1 MKAKKN
7 IAVLVSTVLLCACAS
22 GGSGSGSAPTNTS
35 PSTPS
40 NNGSNTSTPP
50 TAPVSVQVPK
60 PSSNPSANDSS
71 LLAPPAPVN
80 AKFNDGVRFGNT
92 AAELVNLK
100 PARDAGL
107 TGAGV
112 KIGVID
118 SVVRDTPYIANVT
131 RENFTATSH
140 TTVTGSAAL
149 DDHGTDSALVIAG
162 TPTTTFRG
170 GIAPNATIISAGV
183 SSSANKIAESS
194 VLYAWTT
201 LSNQGVRLF
210 NNSFGESGQAGID
223 AYVSAADLYLNAPN
237 PTAKKNTVIGV
248 LKQIIDNNGLMIFAA
263 GNVNSPQPSNYSLL
277 PLAEPSLANGLIAVG
292 AVDANNVIASYSSNC
307 GDAKNWC
314 MVASGSNQ
322 VPSAT
327 ATAMNAP
334 MQTLTGTSFAA
345 PQVTGTAALLLE
357 KYPWMTNNNLRTTL
371 LTTATDLGALGV
383 DSVYGWGLLNVGKAI
398 NGPAQFAFGDF
409 VATTD
414 GGTYT
419 FSNDIGG
426 TGGLVK
432 NGAGNL
438 ILTGNNSYAGNTSVN
453 SGTLTV
459 TNRST
464 SNHIIANGA
473 TLIASDATLGS
484 VTNNGTLTA
493 KNTGVT
499 INGNFTQSSNGR
511 LNTDIGSR
519 INVTGLASLGGMLY
533 LDGVRS
539 GYTPSTGVSQT
550 VLSASAVNGQF
561 TMGSNPSLLLQG
573 NLSYSNNAV
582 NLTLS
587 RVNTQNVVSTLSLD
601 NAQGTVS
608 AGAQL
613 VDASF
618 NALDN
623 NVVSTLGFD
632 AQAGV
637 LQSVQNSSVLSANL
651 DSLSGSIYANST
663 DAMRHSYL
671 TGASNVLNEHEGA
684 YAEYLHDSYRKY
696 SGAIGMNG
704 IALGYAKR
712 FGSNHV
718 DLGAHYQSG
727 TWSEPWG
734 ENDTNVYGIAASWKH
749 LLPSNFYTKVYG
761 GFGRYDGSVKRSL
774 SVGTNVYSADA
785 DIANNFAHAG
795 LSLGKD
801 FDINQSFSLRS
812 ELGMRLDWIK
822 QHGFTEQSNSGFA
835 LTAQDKSTTVPV
847 ALAGFEG
854 RYLFGSKNNYAVT
867 LGAGFERDLRNP
879 NWAMNGRFM
888 GVNASTSDLG
898 GWGNTRSRWYS
909 NFGFTVAFDRF
920 NVGLFY
926 KYTAGSNMHS
936 HQTSLQGS
944 LLW

>member
-1 MKAKKN
+1 MKAKKK
-7 IAVLVSTVLLCACAS
+7 IVVVVSSAMLVACAG
-22 GGSGSGSAPTNTS
+22 GGSGSGAS
-35 PSTPS
+35 PSTPTP
-40 NNGSNTSTPP
+40 SNTTNSGNTPS
-50 TAPVSVQVPK
+50 APVPVTVTVPK
-60 PSSNPSANDSS
+60 PSTNPSAQDNTA
-71 LLAPPAPVN
+71 LAPTVPVTF
-80 AKFNDGVRFGNT
+80 KFNDGVRFGNT

-118 SVVRDTPYIANVT
+118 SVVRDTPYLTNVT

-140 TTVTGSAAL
+140 TAVTGSAAL

-162 TPTTTFRG
+162 MPTSNFRG
-170 GIAPNATIISAGV
+170 GIAPNATIVSAGV

-194 VLYAWTT
+194 VLNAWTT

-223 AYVSAADLYLNAPN
+223 AYVSAADLYLNASN
-237 PTAKKNTVIGV
+237 ATAKKNTVIGV
-248 LKQIIDNNGLMIFAA
+248 LKQIIDNNGLMVFAA
-263 GNVNSPQPSNYSLL
+263 GNVNSPQPSNYALL
-277 PLAEPSLANGLIAVG
+277 PLAEPSLTNGLIAVG

-327 ATAMNAP
+327 ATSLSAP

-419 FSNDIGG
+419 FSNDISGA
-426 TGGLVK
+426 GGLVK
-432 NGAGNL
+432 NGGGNL
-438 ILTGNNSYAGNTSVN
+438 ILTGNNSYVGNTSVN

-464 SNHIIANGA
+464 SNHTIANGA

-519 INVTGLASLGGMLY
+519 INVTGLASLAGTLY
-533 LDGVRS
+533 FDGVRA

-550 VLSASAVNGQF
+550 VLSASAINGQF

-573 NLSYSNNAV
+573 NLSYTNNAV
-582 NLTLS
+582 NLILS
-587 RVNTQNVVSTLSLD
+587 RINTQNVVSTLSLD

-618 NALDN
+618 SALDN

-632 AQAGV
+632 AQAAE
-637 LQSVQNSSVLSANL
+637 LQSVQNSNVLRANL

-663 DAMRHSYL
+663 DAMRHIYL
-671 TGASNVLNEHEGA
+671 AGAGTVLENHQGL
-684 YAEYLHDSYRKY
+684 YAEFLHDNYRKY
-696 SGAIGMNG
+696 SGEIGTNG
-704 IALGYAKR
+704 FAVGFAKSVGNDG
-712 FGSNHV
+712 FDV
-718 DLGAHYQSG
+718 GAHYQTG
-727 TWSEPWG
+727 QWQEPWG
-734 ENDTNVYGIAASWKH
+734 KNDADVYGLAASWKH
-749 LLPSNFYTKVYG
+749 SLPSNFYTKVYAG
-761 GFGRYDGSVKRSL
+761 IGRYNGSVNRTLSTGTSL
-774 SVGTNVYSADA
+774 DHATVDA
-785 DIANNFAHAG
+785 SNDFAHIG
-795 LSLGKD
+795 LSAGKD
-801 FDINQSFSLRS
+801 FAVNNRFSVRP
-812 ELGMRLDWIK
+812 ELGLRLDWVK
-822 QHGFTEQSNSGFA
+822 QHGFTEQSDSGFA
-835 LTAQDKSTTVPV
+835 LSADSQSHTVPV
-847 ALAGFEG
+847 ALLGVQG
-854 RYLFGSKNNYAVT
+854 RYLLGANNNWS
-867 LGAGFERDLRNP
+867 LLFGAGFERDLSNAD
-879 NWAMNGRFM
+879 WSMLGRFN
-888 GVNASTSDLG
+888 GTNNAAQSDLG
-898 GWGNTRSRWYS
+898 DWGNTRSRWYS
-909 NFGFTVAFDRF
+909 N
-920 NVGLFY
+920 VGLSTIY
-926 KYTAGSNMHS
+926 KGVQLSARYQFSGGTHVKS
-936 HQTSLQGS
+936 HQTSIQADWLF
-944 LLW
+944 